1 MKDKTSVKDQIG
13 FVLNGKPL
21 DLKPTLI
28 CSKCGVDRFRDPCP
42 TPNEECPVTPRQP

>member
-1 MKDKTSVKDQIG
+1 MRDKTTVRDQIG

-28 CSKCGVDRFRDPCP
+28 CPRCGVDRFKNPCP
-42 TPNEECPVTPRQP
+42 TPGLNCPMKG